1 MIINGKEILSFKED
15 TKEDLFYRI
24 SVSFDKLYECISEIK
39 DDKVLF
45 LDDLIKE
52 YKGSFEDFYKTLP
65 IFPFIQND
73 ILIYLWLLDKKEDKD
88 DSLRNFLKENKWS
101 ESFIDEFNKEN
112 FLEFIKKRKRM
123 IKSKVKEN
131 DKIYEEIK
139 LLKEQKHTEFKKQ
152 RYNIYF
158 LSNFEF
164 SLDYLYN
171 NMKCNKNV
179 PFMSFKNIC
188 KIDQSFQY
196 DKDWEESY
204 DNKIILK
211 LHIEKQFITSIISIN
226 SNILKFE
233 IIIDYEFKEEID
245 FRKYI
250 KDIFLIPIKFNDK
263 TAEYDIYGLYY
274 FPNFYFNKYI
284 LSHLIMNE
292 PTISK
297 FLSVDESIKASTK
310 KSGILTKYNGGLID
324 GKEVDVSCNII
335 CKKVD
340 KNDIEIKNLPG
351 HGSYYVRLRLSRF
364 KDMNTIL
371 SFISFISKILTIYIE
386 KKDDIFSIY
395 KKYVKLE
402 EEEEEEKEE
411 KEEKKLKNI
420 QPALFVS
427 GYTRKCESKRQP
439 EILDEKDTK
448 DLKEYVDYI
457 QYPEDDYYYH
467 CKNNSTY
474 PNIGLM
480 VNSLTN
486 MNEYPYLPCCYKDNK
501 NNNNNIDL
509 YYFNEEK
516 KEHKQQLVILTLHR
530 LLAKGHYGE
539 IPTNL
544 KQMLSSLFDYSFYR
558 LGVSD
563 TKQSFLEC
571 IQKALDKK
579 VSIPS
584 LSIASQENPDLSIEE
599 MEKLYKNKNE
609 YLDPRRWIKLLE
621 HFYKCHI
628 YVFSRKNKD
637 KFVNLVTPFHSGPY
651 LEYNKS
657 YDKTVIILENQDGRT
672 GEYRCELVVKKN
684 NKGKYE
690 LFFSEKLPI
699 KKTQFYLTLDKKPI
713 INYFNEPKL
722 SISIKSQVLDSLKK
736 TRCLITTTN
745 VCLLCDPIPPLD
757 LPIEERTDFNSD
769 PKEIEKLKDID
780 LFPFKTKVE
789 SEINNELSN
798 YLKTKKIAFIL
809 GEFFI
814 YLFSSFYKKKEEKE
828 ENNIIKLI
836 KEFIDEYVLLK
847 NPSYKI
853 IPSSIIDKDIMRKC
867 GYFKNDRIIVKDNET
882 LKRLI
887 CLLRLR
893 IMNNLNEVKNYYKSN
908 EFFHFYKDISDFKS
922 NDNILIYNKDL
933 SKIEKYDTT
942 VYYTFQLLPI
952 YYLVIKGKLYIS
964 KKIKNEI
971 DISDYFITK
980 YNQELEI
987 IGKIG
992 NSSDKKL
999 TLIEYNKEYNKEYKK
1014 EYQQLFLL

>member
-1 MIINGKEILSFKED
+1 MIINGKEIESFKED

-45 LDDLIKE
+45 LDELIEE

-65 IFPFIQND
+65 FFPFIQND
-73 ILIYLWLLDKKEDKD
+73 ILIHLWLLYKKEDDSEKFNNYP
-88 DSLRNFLKENKWS
+88 SLRKFLIENKWS
-101 ESFIDEFNKEN
+101 KSYIDDFNREN
-112 FLEFIKKRKRM
+112 FLKFIKKRKKI
-123 IKSKVKEN
+123 IKSKVEEN
-131 DKIYEEIK
+131 DKIYKEIE
-139 LLKEQKHTEFKKQ
+139 LLEEQKHTEFKKQ

-158 LSNFEF
+158 LSEFTF

-188 KIDQSFQY
+188 KIDQSFNY

-211 LHIEKQFITSIISIN
+211 LYIETQFITSIISID
-226 SNILKFE
+226 SNVLKFE

-250 KDIFLIPIKFNDK
+250 KDVFLIPIEFNEK
-263 TAEYDIYGLYY
+263 TDEYDIYGLYY
-274 FPNFYFNKYI
+274 FPKFYFNKYI
-284 LSHLIMNE
+284 LSHLIMTE
-292 PTISK
+292 PLISK

-310 KSGILTKYNGGLID
+310 KSGILTKFNGGLID

-340 KNDIEIKNLPG
+340 KNDIEIKNYHFLP
-351 HGSYYVRLRLSRF
+351 GSYYVRLRLSRF
-364 KDMNTIL
+364 KDKDTIL
-371 SFISFISKILTIYIE
+371 YFISFISKILTIYE
-386 KKDDIFSIY
+386 KKKNDIFSLYQKHKIT
-395 KKYVKLE
+395 LE
-402 EEEEEEKEE
+402 KEKEE
-411 KEEKKLKNI
+411 EPKEEKKILKNI

-427 GYTRKCESKRQP
+427 GYTRKCESDRQP
-439 EILDEKDTK
+439 EILDKKDTE
-448 DLKEYVDYI
+448 DLEEYTDYI
-457 QYPEDDYYYH
+457 QYPEDEYYYH
-467 CKNNSTY
+467 CGNNPTY

-480 VNSLTN
+480 VNSLSN
-486 MNEYPYLPCCYKDNK
+486 MNEYPYLPCCYKERK

-509 YYFNEEK
+509 YYKNEEK
-516 KEHKQQLVILTLHR
+516 KDHKQQLVILTLHR
-530 LLAKGHYGE
+530 LLPKGHYGE

-544 KQMLSSLFDYSFYR
+544 KQMLSSLFDYSFFR

-571 IQKALDKK
+571 IQKALNKK
-579 VSIPS
+579 VSISS

-599 MEKLYKNKNE
+599 MEILYKNKNK

-628 YVFSRKNKD
+628 YVFTRKHKD
-637 KFVNLVTPFHSGPY
+637 KFVNLLVPFHSGPY

-684 NKGKYE
+684 KEKYD

-699 KKTQFYLTLDKKPI
+699 KITQFYLTLDKKPI
-713 INYFNEPKL
+713 INYFNEPNL
-722 SISIKSQVLDSLKK
+722 PIPIKSQVLDSLKK

-757 LPIEERTDFNSD
+757 LPIEERTNFNSD
-769 PKEIEKLKDID
+769 PKDIEKLKDIN

-789 SEINNELSN
+789 TEINNELSN

-814 YLFSSFYKKKEEKE
+814 YLFSSFYKDKE

-836 KEFIDEYVLLK
+836 KEFIDKCVSLK

-853 IPSSIIDKDIMRKC
+853 IPSSIIDKDIMKKC
-867 GYFKNDRIIVKDNET
+867 GYFKNDKIIVKDNET

-893 IMNNLNEVKNYYKSN
+893 IMNSLNEVQNYYKSN
-908 EFFHFYKDISDFKS
+908 EFFHFYKDISDFNS
-922 NDNILIYNKDL
+922 NQNILIYNKDL

-952 YYLVIKGKLYIS
+952 YYLVIKGTLYIS
-964 KKIKNEI
+964 KKMKNEI
-971 DISDYFITK
+971 DLNDYFITL

-987 IGKIG
+987 INQKG
-992 NSSDKKL
+992 NPSDEKL
-999 TLIEYNKEYNKEYKK
+999 TLIEYNKEY
-1014 EYQQLFLL
+1014 QQLFLL